1 MRVLWITNILFPE
14 AENAITGKGELKDS
28 GGWLIGCAN
37 ELIKKEGIQLSV
49 AAVSPLVNKLQRL
62 EVGKILYYVIPLGH
76 GNIRYNR
83 DYEKYWSLIN
93 KEYCPDIVH
102 IHGTE
107 FAHGLAFVK
116 ACGGKNVI
124 VSIQGLLSSCYKY
137 YAYGLTSWQIIKNI
151 ALRDLFRG
159 SIFHQRSGF
168 RKRSVLEID
177 LLNSVNH
184 IIGRTSWDKAHV
196 WAINPKAE
204 YHFCNEILRT
214 EFYNGAKWQYDK
226 CQRYSIFISQ
236 AGYPLKGLHQV
247 LKALPLVLKDF
258 PGTQIYVAGK
268 NVILRDHI
276 KDYIYYDGYGRIV
289 NELLETL
296 SLKDHVHFIGYL
308 NANQMIERFLKSNVF
323 ISPSSIENSPN
334 SLGEAQI
341 LGVPCISSYVGGA
354 MDMIPN
360 ENCGLLY
367 RFEDTELL
375 ASRICNVFVNSPK
388 FDNTEM
394 RDVANNR
401 HNRDKIINT
410 LLDIYNFV
418 EKR

>member
-62 EVGKILYYVIPLGH
+62 EVGNILYYVIPLGH

-107 FAHGLAFVK
+107 LSHGLAFVK
-116 ACGGKNVI
+116 ACGSKNVV

-137 YAYGLTSWQIIKNI
+137 YAYGLSSWQIIKNI
-151 ALRDLFRG
+151 ALRDIFRG
-159 SIFHQRSGF
+159 TIFHHRRGF

-177 LLNSVNH
+177 LLKRVNH

-196 WAINPKAE
+196 WAINPNAK
-204 YHFCNEILRT
+204 YHFCNEILRI
-214 EFYNGAKWQYDK
+214 EFYNGARWQYDE
-226 CQRYSIFISQ
+226 CQKYSIFISQ

-247 LKALPLVLKDF
+247 LKALPLVLKKF
-258 PGTQIYVAGK
+258 PETQVYVAGK
-268 NVILRDHI
+268 NIIQRNHI
-276 KDYIYYDGYGRIV
+276 KDLIYYDGYGRII
-289 NELLETL
+289 NEMLRSM
-296 SLKDHVHFIGYL
+296 SLNDHVHFVGYL
-308 NANQMIERFLKSNVF
+308 NANQMIERYLKCNVF

-334 SLGEAQI
+334 SLGEAQL

-375 ASRICNVFVNSPK
+375 ASMICNVFDKSSNY
-388 FDNTEM
+388 DNTKM
-394 RDVANNR
+394 REIAKIR
-401 HNRDKIINT
+401 HDRDIIINT
-410 LLDIYNFV
+410 LFDIYNLV
-418 EKR
+418 ENQ